1 MPWSFFI
8 EMPKKILQ
16 ISQQKR
22 KISQN

>member
-1 MPWSFFI
+1 
-8 EMPKKILQ
+8 MPKKILQ